1 MMKHIFSQDRLWI
14 KALLYLACASV
25 IAFYLYVL
33 YLGTKPDVSDQ
44 YRAYYI
50 DHTVSE
56 WTE

>member
-1 MMKHIFSQDRLWI
+1 MKHIFSMEQPLMKVI
-14 KALLYLACASV
+14 LYLACVAF

>member
-1 MMKHIFSQDRLWI
+1 MNNIFSSNNPVF
-14 KALLYLACASV
+14 KGLLYLLCAV
-25 IAFYLYVL
+25 IIGFYLYVF
-33 YLGTKPDVSDQ
+33 YLGTKPEVSDQ

>member
-1 MMKHIFSQDRLWI
+1 MKHIFSQDRLWI